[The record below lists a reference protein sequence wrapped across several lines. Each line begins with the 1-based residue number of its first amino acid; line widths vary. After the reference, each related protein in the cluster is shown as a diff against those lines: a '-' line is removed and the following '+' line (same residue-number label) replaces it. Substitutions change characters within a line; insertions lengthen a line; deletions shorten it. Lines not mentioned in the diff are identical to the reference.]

1 MTLEFENKIPNT
13 GITAKPVGDWS
24 SCFLNKPDTICG
36 SGNKYKAK
44 MCLALDG
51 SPLPVN
57 FCESSGLMKKDA
69 CSVECKSLDNISN
82 WSQWS
87 ACSRSCGNGIQ
98 TRHIRSWE
106 SPGLEKTSTRSC
118 FSSCKYYSWRID
130 LWGECEINEI
140 CGKGIQKKNIECTI
154 SEDGQS
160 RVINDP
166 NGFKLCEEQS
176 ILTKEMLSSRECYVA
191 CENGKTRLILLEY
204 I

>member
-1 MTLEFENKIPNT
+1 MDEFLDGFLTLNK
-13 GITAKPVGDWS
+13 AKPVGEWS

-57 FCESSGLMKKDA
+57 FCENSGLMKKDA
-69 CSVECKSLDNISN
+69 CSVECKSLSKISQ
-82 WSQWS
+82 WSLWS

-106 SPGLEKTSTRSC
+106 SPGLEKTGIRACFTSC
-118 FSSCKYYSWRID
+118 RYYSWRIE
-130 LWGECEINEI
+130 LWGECEIRDGAT
-140 CGKGIQKKNIECTI
+140 CGRGIQKRRVECTV

-160 RVINDP
+160 KPLKSDDVRQ
-166 NGFKLCEEQS
+166 CEEQS
-176 ILTKEMLSSRECYVA
+176 ILSKENLSARECYVA
-191 CENGKTRLILLEY
+191 CANGEND
-204 I
+204 